1 MRAVWLEDRLVRV
14 VEHLPVPEPG
24 PGEALIRVGLAGIC
38 DTDLEMTRGYAPF
51 TGIPGHEFVGKVVS
65 APGAP
70 EWVGRRVVGEV
81 NVICLSCA
89 ECRAGRP
96 THCERRTVAGISGRP
111 GVFAE
116 YTTLPVRNLHEVPD
130 DVSNEIAVFT
140 EPTAAAL
147 EIQEQVR
154 IERGDRVI
162 VVGDGK
168 LGLLIAQ
175 TVALRGCDLLVIGR
189 HRRKLD
195 FLDARGI
202 RTAMSDEEPPW
213 KADVVVECSGN
224 REGLA
229 VARSAVRPRG
239 TIVLKSTYAGE
250 TRIDLSSVVVDE
262 VTLVGSRC
270 GPFAPALHLLAR
282 GALHVRPMIEARM
295 PLDRAPLAF
304 ERAALRGSLK
314 VLLEC

>member
-1 MRAVWLEDRLVRV
+1 MRAVWIEERLVRV
-14 VEHLPVPEPG
+14 VEDVPIPEPG

-38 DTDLEMTRGYAPF
+38 NTDLEITRGYYPY
-51 TGIPGHEFVGKVVS
+51 TGIPGHEFVGSVVS
-65 APGAP
+65 APGEP
-70 EWVGRRVVGEV
+70 EWVGRRVVGEINIV
-81 NVICLSCA
+81 CGLCGH
-89 ECRAGRP
+89 CRSGRMS
-96 THCERRTVAGISGRP
+96 HCEQRTVAGISGRP

-116 YTTLPVRNLHEVPD
+116 YTTLPVRNLHVVPD

-147 EIQEQVR
+147 EIQEQVQISR
-154 IERGDRVI
+154 QDRVI

-168 LGLLIAQ
+168 LGILIAQ
-175 TVALRGCDLLVIGR
+175 TLALTGCDLVVIGK

-202 RTAMSDEEPPW
+202 RTATADEEPPW
-213 KADVVVECSGN
+213 RADVVVECSGN

-250 TRIDLSSVVVDE
+250 TRIDLSSLVVDE

-282 GALHVRPMIEARM
+282 GALHVRPLIEARF
-295 PLDRAPLAF
+295 PLGRATLAF
-304 ERAALRGSLK
+304 ERAALRGALK